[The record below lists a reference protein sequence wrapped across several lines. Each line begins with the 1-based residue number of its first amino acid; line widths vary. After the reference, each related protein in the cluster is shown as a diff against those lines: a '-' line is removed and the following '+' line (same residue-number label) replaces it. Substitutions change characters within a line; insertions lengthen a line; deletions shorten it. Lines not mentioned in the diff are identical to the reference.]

1 MIKKIPND
9 KIEKKY
15 KGFTLFKN
23 FESVDL
29 YFRMTGN
36 VPKILEKYNNS
47 LADYIDQYINKNLP
61 KEIFTFK
68 TIEENKL
75 FRVTYVKNAI
85 TEKEVVDFVNSLE
98 L

>member
-1 MIKKIPND
+1 MIKQIPNNEID
-9 KIEKKY
+9 RRY

-23 FESVDL
+23 FKSVDL

-36 VPKILEKYNNS
+36 VPGVLEKYNSS

-61 KEIFTFK
+61 KGIFTFK
-68 TIEENKL
+68 IIEENKL

-85 TEKEVVDFVNSLE
+85 TEKEVINFTNSLG